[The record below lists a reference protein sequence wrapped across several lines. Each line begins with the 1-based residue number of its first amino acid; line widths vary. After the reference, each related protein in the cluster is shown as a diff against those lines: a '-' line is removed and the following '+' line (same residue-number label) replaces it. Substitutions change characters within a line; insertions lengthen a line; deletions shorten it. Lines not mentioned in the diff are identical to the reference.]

1 MLGRINPASAGALIF
16 RHEHPTR
23 TSVRTT
29 LGEFALGRDMPDR
42 FATVAVVDT
51 NGLLRGQKVCG
62 HDLPGILEGGMGM
75 SPAKLALDPTDV
87 FLHLPG
93 VTDDTS
99 GYHDS
104 RLRVDQASRVT
115 VPFEDPQDS
124 GLYLAEFTGDAQ
136 ALCPRSV
143 LRHIVELARDG
154 GYTATLGIE
163 LEFTLFDETARTLL
177 EKGFDQLLT
186 ATMHASHDLVIYQ
199 AAQSDFYGAVADM
212 CDTLGVQL
220 AKMHEEIGG
229 GFMEACIRA
238 APAMSAA
245 DQAVLFRNFV
255 RVLAMR
261 RGQTVSFMPRWSEEV
276 DSQSSHIHVS
286 LRDRAGEPVFWDQS
300 APHNMSE
307 TFRHFLGG
315 LQQFLPEVM
324 LIFAP
329 TVNSWRR
336 FAEGTFAPPAFT
348 WGIENRTTCLR
359 VVGESA
365 GSLRVENRLPCSD
378 ANPHLAAAATIAAGL
393 AGIAER
399 IEPEDPVVGN
409 GFLAETGRPL
419 TKSMDAAIAAM
430 RESEFARRWLGPR
443 FVETFTASR
452 LSQVKQFCG
461 KTLIDERRRFFE
473 LG

>member
-1 MLGRINPASAGALIF
+1 
-16 RHEHPTR
+16 
-23 TSVRTT
+23 
-29 LGEFALGRDMPDR
+29 MPDR

-62 HDLPGILEGGMGM
+62 YDLPAILEGGMGM
-75 SPAKLALDPTDV
+75 SPAQLALDPTDV

-99 GYHDS
+99 DYHDS
-104 RLRVDQASRVT
+104 RLNVDRTSRVT
-115 VPFEDPQDS
+115 VPFEAPQDS
-124 GLYLAEFTGDAQ
+124 GLYFAEFTGDAQ

-143 LRHIVELARDG
+143 LRRIVGQAERA
-154 GYTATLGIE
+154 GYAATLGIE
-163 LEFTLFDETARTLL
+163 LEFTLFDETARTLS

-199 AAQSDFYGAVADM
+199 AAQSEFYGAVADM
-212 CDTLGVQL
+212 CDTLGVRL

-261 RGQTVSFMPRWSEEV
+261 RGQTVSFMPRWSEEA

-286 LRDRAGEPVFWDQS
+286 LRDRAGESVFWDSS

-315 LQQFLPEVM
+315 LQQFLPDVM

-359 VVGESA
+359 VVGESP
-365 GSLRVENRLPCSD
+365 GSLRIENRLPCSD
-378 ANPHLAAAATIAAGL
+378 SNPHLAAAATIAAGL
-393 AGIAER
+393 AGVAGR
-399 IEPEDPVVGN
+399 IEPDEPVVGN
-409 GFLAETGRPL
+409 GFVTERGRRLAE
-419 TKSMDAAIAAM
+419 SMDAAIAAM
-430 RESEFARRWLGPR
+430 RESEFASHWLGQR

-452 LSQVKQFCG
+452 HSQLEQFQGLSLV
-461 KTLIDERRRFFE
+461 DERRRFFE

>member
-1 MLGRINPASAGALIF
+1 MAVER
-16 RHEHPTR
+16 E
-23 TSVRTT
+23 
-29 LGEFALGRDMPDR
+29 R

-75 SPAKLALDPTDV
+75 SPAQLALDPTDV

-99 GYHDS
+99 DYHDS
-104 RLRVDQASRVT
+104 RLKVDRESRVT
-115 VPFEDPQDS
+115 VPFEAQQDS
-124 GLYLAEFTGDAQ
+124 GLYFAEFTGDAQ
-136 ALCPRSV
+136 ALCPRSL
-143 LRHIVELARDG
+143 LRRIVGQAADA
-154 GYTATLGIE
+154 GYAATLGIE
-163 LEFTLFDETARTLL
+163 LEFTLFDETARTLAQ
-177 EKGFDQLLT
+177 KGFDDLRT

-199 AAQSDFYGAVADM
+199 AAQADFYGAVADM
-212 CDTLGVQL
+212 CDKLGVRL

-238 APAMSAA
+238 APALSAA

-255 RVLAMR
+255 RVLAMG
-261 RGQTVSFMPRWSEEV
+261 RGQTVSFMPRWSEEA

-286 LRDRAGEPVFWDQS
+286 LRDPAGNPAFWDPA
-300 APHNMSE
+300 APHNMSD

-315 LQQFLPEVM
+315 LQRFLPEVM

-348 WGIENRTTCLR
+348 WGIENRTACLR

-378 ANPHLAAAATIAAGL
+378 ANPHLTAAATIAAGL
-393 AGIAER
+393 AGLAQR
-399 IEPEDPVVGN
+399 IEPDEPVVGN
-409 GFLAETGRPL
+409 GFVSGRGRPL
-419 TKSMDAAIAAM
+419 VKSMDAAIAAM
-430 RESEFARRWLGPR
+430 RDSEFAGQWLGHR
-443 FVETFTASR
+443 FVEAYTASR
-452 LSQVKQFCG
+452 QSQAEQFRG

>member
-1 MLGRINPASAGALIF
+1 MGAN
-16 RHEHPTR
+16 
-23 TSVRTT
+23 V
-29 LGEFALGRDMPDR
+29 PDR

-62 HDLPGILEGGMGM
+62 DDLSGILEDGMGM
-75 SPAKLALDPTDV
+75 SPAQLALDPTDV

-93 VTDDTS
+93 ITDDTS
-99 GYHDS
+99 DYHDS
-104 RLRVDQASRVT
+104 RLKVDQSSRVT
-115 VPFEDPQDS
+115 VPFEAPQDS
-124 GLYLAEFTGDAQ
+124 ALYLAEFTGDAQ

-143 LRHIVELARDG
+143 LRRMVDRAAEA
-154 GYTATLGIE
+154 GYAATLGIE
-163 LEFTLFDETARTLL
+163 LEYTLFDETARTLA
-177 EKGFDQLLT
+177 EKDFDQLLT
-186 ATMHASHDLVIYQ
+186 ATRHASHDLVIYQ
-199 AAQSDFYGAVADM
+199 AAQSEFYGAVADM
-212 CDTLGVQL
+212 CDTLGVRL

-238 APAMSAA
+238 APALSAA

-261 RGQTVSFMPRWSEEV
+261 RGQTVSFMPRWSEEA

-286 LRDRAGEPVFWDQS
+286 LRDRAGEPVFWDPS
-300 APHNMSE
+300 EPHNMSV
-307 TFRHFLGG
+307 TFRHFIGG

-324 LIFAP
+324 LVFAP

-393 AGIAER
+393 AGIAGR

-409 GFLAETGRPL
+409 GFTSGGGKPLA
-419 TKSMDAAIAAM
+419 KSMEAAIAAM
-430 RESEFARRWLGPR
+430 RESEFATQWLGPR

-452 LSQVKQFCG
+452 LSQVEQFRG